1 MKQALIAFI
10 FLFSSSLAL
19 GQQVELLKV
28 DKLNERLEKGRDT
41 TYVINFW
48 ATWCAPCITE
58 LPYFEKL
65 QVEQRK
71 QKLKVLL
78 VSVDFKSQ
86 LEKRVIPFVA
96 KRGLKN
102 EVFLLDEH
110 DQQEYI
116 DKIDK
121 SWSGAIPAT
130 LFVNGKKRKFM
141 EQEFTWP
148 QLLSEYQD
156 FTK

>member
-102 EVFLLDEH
+102 EVFLLDEQ

>member
-48 ATWCAPCITE
+48 ATWCAPCIKE

-102 EVFLLDEH
+102 EVFLLDEQ